1 MYLNKAAFLFS
12 NILVWNLEKAMAT
25 HSSTLAWKILWTE
38 EPGGLQSMGLL
49 RVGHNWATSLS
60 FFLSC
65 IGEGNGNPLQ
75 CSCLVN
81 PRDRGAWW
89 AAVYGAAQSRTWLK
103 RLSSSSTSSMKLVSI
118 NLRNGKKAS
127 VARNR
132 MIERELKGKI
142 GGKQG
147 QTTCVFIGSVSCVK
161 YIQMEDCKQ
170 SSNMISFMWNVP
182 WVFSRI

>member
-1 MYLNKAAFLFS
+1 
-12 NILVWNLEKAMAT
+12 MAT

-38 EPGGLQSMGLL
+38 EPGGLQSMGSL
-49 RVGHNWATSLS
+49 RVGHNGATSLS

-81 PRDRGAWW
+81 PRDGGAWW
-89 AAVYGAAQSRTWLK
+89 AAVYGTAQSRTRLK
-103 RLSSSSTSSMKLVSI
+103 GLSSSSMKLVSI

-132 MIERELKGKI
+132 MIERDLKGKI
-142 GGKQG
+142 GGKRG

-170 SSNMISFMWNVP
+170 SSNMISFMSNVP
-182 WVFSRI
+182 